1 MNVGVVG
8 NTRYRDLRNVL
19 RELKRLAPARDIT
32 LFTEEDLVPM
42 WDEVVPPVTGA
53 ALDALLAF
61 GGDGTLLRGARL
73 VQGREIPI
81 LGFNLGR
88 VGFLTWA
95 SHNDIAPA
103 LDALVSGE
111 LAVDRRQVL
120 SSSIVSANGEVQ
132 PLSKSLNDVTIHKA
146 GVARVVRLDVTI
158 EGETIGPYS
167 ADGIIISTPTGSTAY
182 SLSAGGPIVVPGV
195 QAMVVTPIC
204 AHTLAVRPVVV
215 PAHYTVTV
223 EPLPPWGEEDL
234 LVSLDGQTSARLHP
248 GDRVE
253 IRRAPMAVL
262 LARFDQQEYFHR
274 MRQKLHWG
282 DLSDRTLD

>member
-8 NTRYRDLRNVL
+8 NTRYRDLSNVL
-19 RELKRLAPARDIT
+19 RELRRLAASRNIN
-32 LFTEEDLVPM
+32 LFTEEELVPL
-42 WDEVVPPVTGA
+42 WEEAVPPVAGA

-73 VQGREIPI
+73 VQSLEIPI

-88 VGFLTWA
+88 LGFLTFA
-95 SHNDIAPA
+95 SSEHLAEA
-103 LDALVSGE
+103 LDALVAGD
-111 LAVDRRQVL
+111 LVLDRRQVL
-120 SSSIVSANGEVQ
+120 APSIHSANGEVHA
-132 PLSKSLNDVTIHKA
+132 LHHSLNDVAVHKG
-146 GVARVVRLDVTI
+146 GVARVVRLNVII

-253 IRRAPMAVL
+253 IRRAPTAVL
-262 LARFDQQEYFHR
+262 LAHFGNQPYFQR
-274 MRQKLHWG
+274 MRDKLQWG
-282 DLSDRTLD
+282 DLSNRTYD

>member
-19 RELKRLAPARDIT
+19 RELKQLAPARNIT
-32 LFTEEDLVPM
+32 LYTEEDLVPL
-42 WDEVVPPVTGA
+42 WDEAVPPVTGA
-53 ALDALLAF
+53 ALDALLSF

-95 SHNDIAPA
+95 SYDDLAPA

-120 SSSIVSANGEVQ
+120 SSSIVGADGEVQ
-132 PLSKSLNDVTIHKA
+132 PLSNSLNDVTIHKA

-167 ADGIIISTPTGSTAY
+167 ADGIIVSTPTGSTAY

-248 GDRVE
+248 GDKVE

-262 LARFDQQEYFHR
+262 LARFDEQEYFHR

>member
-1 MNVGVVG
+1 M
-8 NTRYRDLRNVL
+8 
-19 RELKRLAPARDIT
+19 
-32 LFTEEDLVPM
+32 
-42 WDEVVPPVTGA
+42 
-53 ALDALLAF
+53 
-61 GGDGTLLRGARL
+61 
-73 VQGREIPI
+73 
-81 LGFNLGR
+81 
-88 VGFLTWA
+88 
-95 SHNDIAPA
+95 
-103 LDALVSGE
+103 
-111 LAVDRRQVL
+111 
-120 SSSIVSANGEVQ
+120 
-132 PLSKSLNDVTIHKA
+132 
-146 GVARVVRLDVTI
+146 
-158 EGETIGPYS
+158 
-167 ADGIIISTPTGSTAY
+167 
-182 SLSAGGPIVVPGV
+182 VPGV